1 MTPLAHCV
9 SSSINVDPDTAF
21 AFLSDGMN
29 QSQWALGS
37 WNRREVGNGI
47 YAGTSLFD
55 GSELFIRL
63 TPRSDLRIVDFET
76 GPSPDALHHR
86 VEARVIAGETLGRA
100 LDTCVV
106 TLTIWRAEGVDDST
120 WDLLAHSFATEIQM
134 IKGRLELGF

>member
-1 MTPLAHCV
+1 VTQLAHCV
-9 SSSINVDPDTAF
+9 SALINVAPGAAF
-21 AFLSDGMN
+21 DFLSDGMN
-29 QSQWALGS
+29 QSYWALGS
-37 WNRREVGNGI
+37 WNRREVEDGI

-63 TPRSDLRIVDFET
+63 NPNSGLRIVDFET
-76 GPSPDALHHR
+76 GPSPDVLRHT

-100 LDTCVV
+100 RDTCVV
-106 TLTIWRAEGVDDST
+106 TLTIWRAEGVDDRT